1 MEEEE
6 YEDYLVDKAKELLQ
20 EQTSEAEEKEVP
32 QDPKEKHVTDD
43 MKDKESSKIPFSWD
57 PREIE
62 HLARNRKSMTN
73 KELEEFM
80 ESDSKIHEEM
90 EEIDEW
96 NGFSRWEERLLIQRH
111 GTDTVQEIA
120 EEIDRD
126 VREVKLKMRVMGF
139 KPEE

>member
-1 MEEEE
+1 MDEEE
-6 YEDYLVDKAKELLQ
+6 YEDYLVDKAKDLLK
-20 EQTSEAEEKEVP
+20 EQTSDLEEVP
-32 QDPKEKHVTDD
+32 EADKEKHLTDD
-43 MKDKESSKIPFSWD
+43 MKEKENSKIPFSWD

-73 KELEEFM
+73 KDLEEFM

-96 NGFSRWEERLLIQRH
+96 KGFSRWEERLIIQRH
-111 GTDTVQEIA
+111 GQDTVEEIA
-120 EEIDRD
+120 SEIQRD
-126 VREVKLKMRVMGF
+126 EREVKLKMRIMGF